1 MKNADHMVTATEAS
15 AYTHTK
21 ITEHSL
27 SPTPNSC
34 VIVPAD
40 DDDDNPT
47 RQSSV
52 KQSGKTRTACYAS
65 NRCPTDVHGGRDG
78 VLQQEDELVQR
89 VRPDDA

>member
-34 VIVPAD
+34 VVVPAHD
-40 DDDDNPT
+40 DDDSRT
-47 RQSSV
+47 RQ
-52 KQSGKTRTACYAS
+52 
-65 NRCPTDVHGGRDG
+65 
-78 VLQQEDELVQR
+78 LVISQAIGENEKCMR
-89 VRPDDA
+89 